1 MNPPSEVSVLSV
13 DDPTPSLL
21 PLLLLAEL
29 GTSTTGFLEVRVAVE
44 TVRCGERRGDELALE
59 PGGLFDDVEG
69 VVRLWPVTVFDSKV
83 GDLGPDREARGA
95 GLRLSVILSR
105 SFCFEL
111 GEEELE

>member
-1 MNPPSEVSVLSV
+1 MLSV

-29 GTSTTGFLEVRVAVE
+29 GISATGFLEVNAAVE
-44 TVRCGERRGDELALE
+44 EPRCGEREGEEPALE

-69 VVRLWPVTVFDSKV
+69 VVRLWPLIEFDSVV
-83 GDLGPDREARGA
+83 GDLGPASEARGA
-95 GLRLSVILSR
+95 CLRLGVTLSR

-111 GEEELE
+111 GEDWLE